1 MHEFIRALHGTRKV
15 ILRETPRPIT
25 PFGGLAV
32 FVEFL
37 RGLEL
42 AAQVQRHLPFT
53 LRSPNAIPPAETFT
67 AFLLAVVVGAR
78 RFAHTQLLR
87 ADRALH
93 VLAGLT
99 RFPSDDTIRHFF
111 QRFRQGQVH
120 ALFDALT
127 RWQLPRLP
135 ARPDGYTL
143 DLDSTLFT
151 RYGQQEGA
159 RKNYNPRRPGSV
171 VHHPLV
177 AVLAEAHFVL
187 HAWLRSGNAR
197 ASRGADEFLRE
208 ALALLP
214 AHCKL
219 RCLRADS
226 GFFDNRLL
234 TLLEERQLPYLI
246 VARRTH
252 GLKKLLPTLSAWT
265 PVDAT
270 HDVGEFTYQ
279 LWGWSQPRR
288 FVVIRERCQEPVN
301 PRQRWLFD
309 APGYTVHLL
318 VTNRTDDVLTL
329 WQDYR
334 QRAQIEL
341 CFRELKDDLGADGFC
356 LHDFFAT
363 EAAFRTVLFTYN
375 LLGEFQ
381 RACGLTAWR
390 QPATLRQTVF
400 VCGAALGRSGHH
412 LVLFLSQSWGGLTQR
427 KPLLDRLRQSLN
439 PTAPKLTTTPL
450 GGAP

>member
-15 ILRETPRPIT
+15 TRRESPRPIT

-37 RGLEL
+37 RDLDL
-42 AAQVQRHLPFT
+42 VAQIQRQLPFT
-53 LRSPNAIPPAETFT
+53 LRSPNAIPPEQTFT
-67 AFLLAVVVGAR
+67 AFL
-78 RFAHTQLLR
+78 
-87 ADRALH
+87 
-93 VLAGLT
+93 
-99 RFPSDDTIRHFF
+99 
-111 QRFRQGQVH
+111 
-120 ALFDALT
+120 
-127 RWQLPRLP
+127 
-135 ARPDGYTL
+135 
-143 DLDSTLFT
+143 
-151 RYGQQEGA
+151 
-159 RKNYNPRRPGSV
+159 
-171 VHHPLV
+171 
-177 AVLAEAHFVL
+177 
-187 HAWLRSGNAR
+187 
-197 ASRGADEFLRE
+197 
-208 ALALLP
+208 P
-214 AHCKL
+214 AHHKV

-226 GFFDNRLL
+226 GFFDNSLL

-252 GLKKLLPTLSAWT
+252 GLEKLLPMLTAWT

-270 HDVGEFTYQ
+270 HDIGEFTYQ
-279 LWGWSQPRR
+279 LWGWSRPRR
-288 FVVIRERCQEPVN
+288 FVVIRERCREPVN

-309 APGYTVHLL
+309 APGYTFHLL

-381 RACGLTAWR
+381 RACGMTAWR
-390 QPATLRQTVF
+390 QPATLRQNVF

-412 LVLFLSQSWGGLTQR
+412 LVLFLSQSWGGLTRR
-427 KPLLDRLRQSLN
+427 KPLLDRLRQSRN
-439 PTAPKLTTTPL
+439 PTAPQLTPAPQA
-450 GGAP
+450 GAP